1 MGETMSTVQQAIEVT
16 APLHAV
22 YEQLAHLENY
32 PQFMT
37 GVEEVIPIS
46 AERTHWI
53 MDLDGEQLEFD
64 AELTDCAVDQ
74 QVAWRS
80 TDGPMLAE
88 TLTLRPVGETRTQIV
103 AQLEADAAA
112 LMPSDRH
119 AEEALTRRLKADL
132 DSFKQ
137 LIEHDIDLSR
147 MSGMPMSG
155 TGTGAMGIGTGTGTG
170 TMGIGTG
177 GLGSSGI
184 GGRTMGMGA
193 SPTPGYG
200 TPGQVAGR
208 IGRGQAM
215 PPDTDGMLE
224 DDDSF

>member
-64 AELTDCAVDQ
+64 AELTECAVDQ

-80 TDGPMLAE
+80 TDGPLLAE

-132 DSFKQ
+132 DCFKQ
-137 LIEHDIDLSR
+137 LIEHDIDLTG
-147 MSGMPMSG
+147 MTGMPMMGSG
-155 TGTGAMGIGTGTGTG
+155 TGA
-170 TMGIGTG
+170 MGIGTG

-184 GGRTMGMGA
+184 GGRTMGMGRSA
-193 SPTPGYG
+193 TPDYSSPGH
-200 TPGQVAGR
+200 VAGR

-215 PPDTDGMLE
+215 PLDAGGMLDE
-224 DDDSF
+224 DDSF